1 MDTIE
6 ELSNGFINKI
16 NEIKERLQGK
26 EGVENTGDDE
36 DRQPQE
42 DVTTLKAD
50 FSGFFS
56 KTSDEV
62 R

>member
-26 EGVENTGDDE
+26 EDVEHTGDDE

>member
-26 EGVENTGDDE
+26 DGVEHTGDDE

-42 DVTTLKAD
+42 DVTTLKPD